1 MLILPLREGAFMADT
16 FAESMTKTQTYFTNN
31 VLPILKGFCS
41 LGYKCKFVEIE
52 GHAENEITKDFD
64 IYAGIDVYQV
74 RYDTSTMIG
83 IASRIQYTTTMW
95 GTFTV
100 RRSRE
105 SGAQTEYA
113 KRKYAIE
120 HSLLYPKLTMQAY
133 ILPEKTVLG
142 LVSTCELIR
151 YIDEFNPPV
160 QYTSKSQKGQASFFV
175 CDWQEMRKCG
185 INVTLI
191 TEKDC
196 KCVATWLTADGVEVN
211 KEFSIEKL
219 CA

>member
-1 MLILPLREGAFMADT
+1 MTFGEKLSQLRKENNYTQEQFGELMGVSRQT
-16 FAESMTKTQTYFTNN
+16 VSKWESDIAYPETDKLVKIGELFGCSMDYLLKNDVTDKNSTSSENTDNKDNTNN
-31 VLPILKGFCS
+31 IVFNFGNFQIK
-41 LGYKCKFVEIE
+41 E
-52 GHAENEITKDFD
+52 
-64 IYAGIDVYQV
+64 
-74 RYDTSTMIG
+74 
-83 IASRIQYTTTMW
+83 
-95 GTFTV
+95 
-100 RRSRE
+100 
-105 SGAQTEYA
+105 
-113 KRKYAIE
+113 RK
-120 HSLLYPKLTMQAY
+120 S
-133 ILPEKTVLG
+133 EKTVLG

-196 KCVATWLTADGVEVN
+196 KCVATGFTADGVEVN